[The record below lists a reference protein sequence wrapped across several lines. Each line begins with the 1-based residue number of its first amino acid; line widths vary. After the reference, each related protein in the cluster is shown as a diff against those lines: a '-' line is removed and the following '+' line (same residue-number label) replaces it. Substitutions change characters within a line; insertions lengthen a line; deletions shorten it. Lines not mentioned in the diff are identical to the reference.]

1 MMGGLCYTAASTL
14 SLRQLQRYAA
24 TPLRSAA
31 LGHSAAAEL
40 HSCSYL
46 PLRSLFYNIK
56 NIITAVSQRSC
67 IAARLRRYGRVT
79 FWNFVYNS
87 AETNI
92 VIRKLYNYSSKGTS
106 DVEPEAVG
114 HIVSSG

>member
-1 MMGGLCYTAASTL
+1 MPIHYATVVMRGENISLALAAP
-14 SLRQLQRYAA
+14 AA
-24 TPLRSAA
+24 P
-31 LGHSAAAEL
+31 
-40 HSCSYL
+40 
-46 PLRSLFYNIK
+46 
-56 NIITAVSQRSC
+56 